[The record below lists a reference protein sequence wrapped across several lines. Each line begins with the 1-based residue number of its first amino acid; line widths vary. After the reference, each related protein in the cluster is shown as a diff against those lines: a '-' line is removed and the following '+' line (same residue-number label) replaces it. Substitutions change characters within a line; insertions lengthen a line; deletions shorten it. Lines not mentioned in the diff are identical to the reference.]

1 MYRHAAVA
9 ALMAYARLGAASIE
23 DVARLP
29 TPPMGFNDWARFEC
43 AINESL
49 FTQTAD
55 AMKDKGLLDA
65 GYDRVN
71 IDDCWPTKQR
81 AANGSLQWNETLF
94 PNGLIWLSD
103 YVKQRG
109 FHFGIYSD
117 AGNETCGG
125 YPGSLGYEET
135 DAQTFTSWGIDYLKL
150 DGCNVYN
157 RTGQTLEQRYQ
168 EIYGHWHHVLKGPET
183 PLIFS
188 ESAPAYFSAG
198 IAGATN
204 LTDWYEVMDW
214 VPIYGELA
222 RHSQDIATH
231 EYRKDPWNS
240 VMSNYDEEV
249 RVGRVQAPG
258 YYNDPDFLI
267 ADEPYLTLEEKKSH
281 FALWATLGAPLIIS
295 AWIPGLPD
303 EVVGYLSNE
312 RFISVD
318 QDKLGLQATL
328 VRHDGTWDVLT
339 KPLANG
345 DRVVTMLNN
354 GTEAGD
360 IEVSLAQIGLALR
373 GRRPA
378 KLAVTELWT
387 GEETCVDAEAGTMI
401 KASVPSHG
409 TAAYR
414 ISVKDGYHHR
424 NGVQWAPTG
433 LIFNAASFHC
443 LTDADG
449 GLQWAPCNGSDH
461 QVWRVGRHGSS
472 IKPLSSLD
480 SCVVPDGGSVK
491 LSKSCRHGQWNY
503 STSGNVRT
511 GSGVCLTEGEGGE
524 VTVTSCGYL
533 RNDQV
538 FELPSGWQS

>member
-1 MYRHAAVA
+1 
-9 ALMAYARLGAASIE
+9 
-23 DVARLP
+23 
-29 TPPMGFNDWARFEC
+29 MGFNDWARFEC
-43 AINESL
+43 AINETL

-55 AMKDKGLLDA
+55 AMKNRGLLAA
-65 GYDRVN
+65 GYDRIN
-71 IDDCWPTKQR
+71 IDDCWPLQDR

-94 PNGLIWLSD
+94 PHGLIWLGE
-103 YVKQRG
+103 YVKRRG

-125 YPGSLGYEET
+125 YPGSLGYEEF

-157 RTGQTLEQRYQ
+157 KTGQTQEQRYQ
-168 EIYGHWHHVLKGPET
+168 ELYGHWHDVLQGSET

-214 VPIYGELA
+214 VPVYGELA

-231 EYRKDPWNS
+231 KYRKDPWNS
-240 VMSNYDEEV
+240 VMANYDEEV

-267 ADEPYLTLEEKKSH
+267 ADEPYLTLEEKRSH
-281 FALWATLGAPLIIS
+281 FALWATLGTPLIIS

-303 EVVGYLSNE
+303 EVVEYLSNE
-312 RFISVD
+312 RFIAVD
-318 QDKLGLQATL
+318 QDKLALQATL

-345 DRVVTMLNN
+345 DQVVTMLNN
-354 GTEAGD
+354 GTEAGT
-360 IEVSLAQIGLALR
+360 IKVSLAEIGLASH
-373 GRRPA
+373 GRRPS
-378 KLAVTELWT
+378 KLTVTDLWT
-387 GEETCVDAEAGTMI
+387 GHESCIDAYADTTI
-401 KASVPSHG
+401 KANVPSHG

-414 ISVKDGYHHR
+414 ISVRGGSHHR
-424 NGVQWAPTG
+424 SSMQWEPTG
-433 LIFNAASFHC
+433 LIFNAASFNC
-443 LTDADG
+443 LTVQDG
-449 GLQWAPCNGSDH
+449 VLRWAACDGSKD
-461 QVWRVGRHGSS
+461 QIWRVASHGSS
-472 IKPLSSLD
+472 IKPLSGLD
-480 SCVVPDGGSVK
+480 NCMVPDSGSVK
-491 LSKSCRHGQWNY
+491 LSKSCRHGQWSY

-511 GSGVCLTEGEGGE
+511 GSGKCLTEGEDGQVI
-524 VTVTSCGYL
+524 VTGCGYL

-538 FELPSGWQS
+538 FELPSGWQL